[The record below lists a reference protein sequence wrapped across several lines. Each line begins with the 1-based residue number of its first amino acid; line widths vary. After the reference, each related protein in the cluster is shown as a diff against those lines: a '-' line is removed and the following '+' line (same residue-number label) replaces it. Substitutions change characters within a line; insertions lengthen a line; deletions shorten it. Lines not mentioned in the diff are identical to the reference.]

1 MTRPDATLRP
11 RAAGFRR
18 WLAHKGW
25 VHVVLL
31 AGAGVF
37 LFPFAW
43 MVGTSLK
50 TDDEISEDR
59 LFPALPSQVV
69 ATPYVRE
76 APEPRRPDDAPSSRW
91 TQAVDDL
98 RLFARSAVAQ
108 ASVNDPALDAQVW
121 RDQAADILVD
131 RLAARISRAQWRDD
145 GDLVAAVGATLT
157 PDDIAGAL
165 DLVRGRIELTGV
177 QWIGRD
183 QRIADLGSGAAL
195 VKTLAVEGPGEL
207 AAIGAGARLS
217 CDFSAG
223 DTPVVLRL
231 RFAIPAGF
239 ALDQL
244 HKLVVSLRPD
254 DSWHRLDA
262 ELDLAGRTWRSQRT
276 IYLGEHRPM
285 ALVFQPP
292 GFDDTTYRARTWIPL
307 RMDDDA
313 RPPSV
318 LHAELR
324 LTLSPSSAARAV
336 WGKTMRNYQR
346 AFNAVP
352 FWTYV
357 GNSLILVALTM
368 GGALF
373 SSAFVA
379 YAFARLHWPG
389 RGVALILLLATMM
402 LPGQVTMIPSFL
414 IWRELGW
421 YNTLNPLWV
430 PAWFGNAF
438 FIFLMVQQM
447 KTIPRELEEAA
458 RIDGFN
464 AVQTWWYIIVP
475 QVKPTLAGI
484 AIMTFMGAWNEFMG
498 PLIFLRDQARFPLS
512 LGLYGMSLEG
522 ADWPMM
528 MAGNLLM
535 TAPVIVIFFVCQ
547 RWFIQG
553 VTMTGVKG

>member
-1 MTRPDATLRP
+1 MTSDSIKRP
-11 RAAGFRR
+11 RAARLRR
-18 WLAHKGW
+18 WLAEKGW

-50 TDDEISEDR
+50 TDDEISQDR
-59 LFPALPSQVV
+59 LFPALPTHRP
-69 ATPYVRE
+69 ATPYVRA

-91 TQAVDDL
+91 AGAVHDL
-98 RLFARSAVAQ
+98 RSFARVAVAQ
-108 ASVNDPALDAQVW
+108 APLDDPALDPQAW
-121 RDQAADILVD
+121 RDQAAEILVD
-131 RLAARISRAQWRDD
+131 RLAARISRAQWRED
-145 GDLVAAVGATLT
+145 GDLAAAVGATLT

-165 DLVRGRIELTGV
+165 DLARARVELTGV

-195 VKTLAVEGPGEL
+195 AQALVVEGPGEL
-207 AAIGAGARLS
+207 MAIGAGARLR
-217 CDFSAG
+217 CDFADG

-231 RFAIPAGF
+231 RFAVPDGF

-262 ELDLAGRTWRSQRT
+262 ELLLGGRIWRSQRT

-307 RMDDDA
+307 REEGA
-313 RPPSV
+313 VASTAES
-318 LHAELR
+318 LGAELR

-336 WGKTMRNYQR
+336 WGKAMRNYQR

-357 GNSLILVALTM
+357 GNSMILVALTM

-447 KTIPRELEEAA
+447 KTIPKELEEAA

-535 TAPVIVIFFVCQ
+535 TAPVILIFFVCQ